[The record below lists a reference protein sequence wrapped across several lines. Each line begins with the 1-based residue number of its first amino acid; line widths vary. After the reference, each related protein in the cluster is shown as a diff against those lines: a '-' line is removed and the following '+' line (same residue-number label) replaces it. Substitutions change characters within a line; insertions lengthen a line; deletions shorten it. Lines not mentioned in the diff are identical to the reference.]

1 MNGKISIDFCLLIPC
16 YNNFRGL
23 IESLQSVRYT
33 NDRLLILVVD
43 DGSADAISRNELL
56 KQVGEEK
63 PVMVLRN
70 EQNSGITKTLNKGLR
85 WIRENTV
92 ANYIA
97 RLDCGDTC
105 DPRRFFLQV
114 DYLDANPGIGLL
126 GTWCRFTEK
135 STGLTYEYKTPL
147 IHEDIVREMY
157 LRNVFIHPT
166 VMFRAALLETAGDY
180 PDQYP
185 HAEDYAYFWRM
196 IQVTRTAVLDKI
208 LVTCELNRQGISF
221 KNKSKQLEARRRVVK
236 AFGTNRWLK
245 IKGMLRLNLLFF
257 LPKRLSLRLKQLNSN
272 MK

>member
-1 MNGKISIDFCLLIPC
+1 MNGKLSIDFCLLIPC

-23 IESLQSVRYT
+23 TESLQSVQYD
-33 NDRLLILVVD
+33 NERLLILVVD
-43 DGSADAISRNELL
+43 DGSVEAISRDKILE
-56 KQVGEEK
+56 QVGKEK

-70 EQNSGITKTLNKGLR
+70 EQNSGITETLNKGLR

-92 ANYIA
+92 AKYIA

-105 DPRRFFLQV
+105 DPQRFFLQV
-114 DYLDANPGIGLL
+114 DYLNANPGIGLL

-147 IHEDIVREMY
+147 IHEEIAREMH

-166 VMFRAALLETAGDY
+166 VMFRADLLETAGYY

-185 HAEDYAYFWRM
+185 HAEDYAYFWKM
-196 IQVTRTAVLDKI
+196 IQVTQTAVLDRI
-208 LVTCELNRQGISF
+208 LVTCELNRHGISF
-221 KNKSKQLEARRRVVK
+221 TNKSKQLAARRRVVK

-257 LPKRLSLRLKQLNSN
+257 LPKGLSLRLKQLSS
-272 MK
+272 KTK